1 MTSKTLQ
8 LLYSDDSSGTGSQT
22 GEIDS
27 CLLYVAKDEV
37 HKFTFEERLVLED
50 EQGLH
55 LDEVT
60 IAVEADVDSDEGMLL
75 VYQYSQDE
83 SRLLRVQ
90 SRVHRSLRTD
100 TELRRIQRSDHT
112 RTLRVTD
119 TNSSY
124 KVFVLSITGKEG
136 WRDKVEYDKSTS
148 GLIILEGC
156 NIVLLRKL
164 AISRLFGHF
173 RGQTINHDGELCE
186 CAYTVERGE
195 VGDVIVRRV
204 VTSTTGQEIMTT
216 LLSRAGYIR
225 SHHWSSSDWHLV
237 GGELRTWTDE
247 SDLSLKEDQASS
259 KLDVEDADT
268 VAYFEKKEELVLM
281 MKAYYLGQPD
291 VQDMIADFLK
301 NLLFEKPMDVVDF
314 ADKFFSE
321 FVGIDWFSDESDDS
335 FFLDSY
341 NSVSDNKS
349 THTEEFNLDY
359 LGNHG
364 RSLGSFIK
372 ADILNAIINQI

>member
-1 MTSKTLQ
+1 MTSKPLQ
-8 LLYSDDSSGTGSQT
+8 LLYSDDSSCTRSQT
-22 GEIDS
+22 GEIDP
-27 CLLYVAKDEV
+27 CLLYVAKDEA
-37 HKFTFEERLVLED
+37 HRLIFEERLVLED
-50 EQGLH
+50 EQGLR

-60 IAVEADVDSDEGMLL
+60 IAVEADADSDEGKLL

-90 SRVHRSLRTD
+90 SRVYRSLRTD

-119 TNSSY
+119 TSSSY
-124 KVFVLSITGKEG
+124 RVFVLSITGKEG
-136 WRDKVEYDKSTS
+136 WRDKVEYDKSAS
-148 GLIILEGC
+148 DLIILEGC

-164 AISRLFGHF
+164 AIDRLFGHF
-173 RGQTINHDGELCE
+173 RGQTINHEGELCE
-186 CAYTVERGE
+186 CTYTVERGDG
-195 VGDVIVRRV
+195 GDVVVRRV
-204 VTSTTGQEIMTT
+204 VTSSTGQEIMTT

-237 GGELRTWTDE
+237 GGELRTWTE
-247 SDLSLKEDQASS
+247 SDLSSKGDQTSTE
-259 KLDVEDADT
+259 LEVEDADT
-268 VAYFEKKEELVLM
+268 VAYFEKKEELILM

-301 NLLFEKPMDVVDF
+301 NLLFDKPRDVIDF

-321 FVGIDWFSDESDDS
+321 FVGIDWSSEESDDS
-335 FFLDSY
+335 FFY
-341 NSVSDNKS
+341 ETFHSVSDNKS

-359 LGNHG
+359 AGNHG

-372 ADILNAIINQI
+372 TDILNAIINQI

>member
-1 MTSKTLQ
+1 MTDKTMQ
-8 LLYSDDSSGTGSQT
+8 LLYSDDSSGTGST
-22 GEIDS
+22 TREIDA
-27 CLLYVAKDEV
+27 CLLFVAKDEA
-37 HKFTFEERLVLED
+37 HRLAFEERLVLED
-50 EQGLH
+50 EQGLR

-60 IAVEADVDSDEGMLL
+60 IAVEAEEDSDEGMLL

-100 TELRRIQRSDHT
+100 TELRRIQLPDHT

-119 TNSSY
+119 ADRSY
-124 KVFVLSITGKEG
+124 RVFVLSITGREG
-136 WRDKVEYDKSTS
+136 WRDKVEYETCDSD
-148 GLIILEGC
+148 LIILEGC

-164 AISRLFGHF
+164 AINRLFGHF
-173 RGQTINHDGELCE
+173 RGQTMNHEGELCE
-186 CAYTVERGE
+186 CTYMVERGDA
-195 VGDVIVRRV
+195 GDVIVRRV

-216 LLSRAGYIR
+216 LLSRGGYIR

-237 GGELRTWTDE
+237 GGELRTCTE
-247 SDLSLKEDQASS
+247 SGLSIKEEDQASS

-268 VAYFEKKEELVLM
+268 VAYFEKKEELILM
-281 MKAYYLGQPD
+281 MKTYYLGQPD

-301 NLLFEKPMDVVDF
+301 NLLFEKPNDVVDF

-321 FVGIDWFSDESDDS
+321 FVGIDWASEESDNS
-335 FFLDSY
+335 FLFENYD
-341 NSVSDNKS
+341 SVSDKKS
-349 THTEEFNLDY
+349 THTEEFNLADVTS
-359 LGNHG
+359 HS

-372 ADILNAIINQI
+372 TDILHAIINQL